1 MVEKI
6 TTPPCA
12 VTFGPNTATRGLFP
26 DLGASFAAEP
36 LLRILHHKLEAALP
50 RIRHLGVFGASDAT
64 E

>member
-1 MVEKI
+1 M
-6 TTPPCA
+6 
-12 VTFGPNTATRGLFP
+12 TFGPNTATHGLLP

-50 RIRHLGVFGASDAT
+50 WISHLGVFGASDGT

>member
-1 MVEKI
+1 
-6 TTPPCA
+6 
-12 VTFGPNTATRGLFP
+12 VTFGPNTATHGLLP

-50 RIRHLGVFGASDAT
+50 WISHLGVFGASDGT